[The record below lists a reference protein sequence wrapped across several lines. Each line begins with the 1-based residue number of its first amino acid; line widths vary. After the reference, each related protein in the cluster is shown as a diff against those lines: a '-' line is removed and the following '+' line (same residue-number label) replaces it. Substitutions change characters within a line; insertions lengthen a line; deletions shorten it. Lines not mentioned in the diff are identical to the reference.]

1 MDYSLY
7 RMGYNRLRLN
17 FSKGWGIKMR
27 ILWLILFSI
36 NILFANSLI
45 VKEGDVKLLING
57 QTIDVKKDQN
67 LTLEEG
73 SMVCFL
79 SGDGKVIIDNTKQL
93 DNKTRDC
100 YQLPIKDNF
109 DIDAFMSSSKNSI
122 AVLAKEN
129 TSKSRGTKGISE
141 SSSETADLVLS
152 QVDKEVIIYNETYGP
167 LPVTLNIKKSDGTN
181 VKEIVNE
188 ENIKTFFRVPATYL
202 ENNSKIEIT
211 NAFGDTL
218 LNKQVVI
225 QSSKLRSKS
234 KKLPSKS
241 NEKHSQVFYE
251 KDNHTIVDILYGT
264 DRKIDP
270 KEKWEDYYTGDR
282 DKLQFGVAQVS
293 IPKKHKFGEM
303 ERPNKYLFWQKEK
316 IGEHVVVVK
325 LEDINKKEFAKFLG
339 SKLNNVEEKDILIF
353 IHGFNVTFASAIRR
367 TAQLSYDLKFKGVPI
382 TYSWPS
388 AGETSEYMKDE
399 SSVQYTT
406 PHLVAFLKEVIDN
419 KGDANIHIIGHS
431 MGTRALTNAIKEIS
445 FVYPDKHVFKNII
458 LAAPDIDK
466 DVFEVNLFP
475 YIRKTTDQIT
485 LYASSD
491 DTALKLSSTLHSG
504 KRIGQ
509 GGDEIF
515 VFKGLV
521 TVDATG
527 IDTSLLGHSYF
538 AEKELLVGDL
548 KEVIIKSLPPAQRNF
563 LMEKIKA
570 KLEYWK
576 FKTEGQ

>member
-1 MDYSLY
+1 
-7 RMGYNRLRLN
+7 
-17 FSKGWGIKMR
+17 MR
-27 ILWLILFSI
+27 ILWILFIFI
-36 NILFANSLI
+36 NVLFANSLM

-57 QTIDVKKDQN
+57 QTVEVKKDQN

-79 SGDGKVIIDNTKQL
+79 SGDGKVIIGDKQL

-100 YQLPIKDNF
+100 YQLPIKENF

-122 AVLAKEN
+122 AVLSKEEV
-129 TSKSRGTKGISE
+129 SESRGTKGIDD
-141 SSSETADLVLS
+141 SSSEVEELALS
-152 QVDKEVIIYNETYGP
+152 ESDKEVIIYNETYGP
-167 LPVTLNIKKSDGTN
+167 LPVTLNIKKPDGTT
-181 VKEIVNE
+181 VKEVVNE
-188 ENIKTFFRVPATYL
+188 ENTKTFFRVPASYL

-218 LNKQVVI
+218 LNKQVI
-225 QSSKLRSKS
+225 IKSSK
-234 KKLPSKS
+234 PTS
-241 NEKHSQVFYE
+241 NEKHSKVFYE
-251 KDNHTIVDILYGT
+251 KENHTIVDILYGT
-264 DRKIDP
+264 DRKINP
-270 KEKWEDYYTGDR
+270 KEDWENYYTGER
-282 DKLQFGVAQVS
+282 DTLQFGVAQVS

-325 LEDINKKEFAKFLG
+325 LEDINKEGFSKFLG

-367 TAQLSYDLKFKGVPI
+367 TAQLSYDLKFKGVPM

-406 PHLVAFLKEVIDN
+406 PHLVAFLKEVIDH
-419 KGDANIHIIGHS
+419 KGEANIHIIGHS

-466 DVFEVNLFP
+466 DVFAVNLFP
-475 YIRKTTDQIT
+475 YIKKTTDQIT

-491 DTALKLSSTLHSG
+491 DAALKLSNTLHSG

-515 VFKGLV
+515 VFEGLV

-548 KEVIIKSLPPAQRNF
+548 KEVIIKSLPPAKRNS

-570 KLEYWK
+570 KLAYWK
-576 FKTEGQ
+576 FKIEE